1 MMLLLWLLLLLL
13 LLSCRWIGIIHMNE
27 MERVNEQTY
36 SSRKLGRHRKKN
48 TTIHAALRAHTHTP
62 HITIHTYI
70 HMLNFPIANAFPLD
84 FSIIDSLSFSQ
95 THFLPFI
102 RELHL
107 SFLRYCSL
115 SIACLYI
122 HMYIC
127 EHIFVPQGC
136 YCFYYHFFFGFSV
149 RFCVWF
155 WGYSFYSQDATMF
168 HFSPHFLYRC
178 FFFPPLR
185 LSILFSL
192 VCSTFHIYVFIY
204 MCWKVAHWCFLTFVT
219 LQIINV
225 DESILYQYQINH
237 LKLYKCSK
245 LNEM

>member
-1 MMLLLWLLLLLL
+1 MMMLLLWLLLLLL

-70 HMLNFPIANAFPLD
+70 HMFNFPIANAFPLD

-136 YCFYYHFFFGFSV
+136 YCFYYHFFFFVLVFVSVYGFEV
-149 RFCVWF
+149 
-155 WGYSFYSQDATMF
+155 T
-168 HFSPHFLYRC
+168 HFILKMQLCFTFLHI
-178 FFFPPLR
+178 FSIAVSFFPLYVY
-185 LSILFSL
+185 LSSFLLSA
-192 VCSTFHIYVFIY
+192 VHFIY
-204 MCWKVAHWCFLTFVT
+204 TCLFICVEK
-219 LQIINV
+219 
-225 DESILYQYQINH
+225 
-237 LKLYKCSK
+237 
-245 LNEM
+245 